1 MRTQQQAKSIGCCIA
16 SPVVWVY
23 SSMDIFLLGCT
34 AIYSRRLLNSCTSR
48 VCSSFTDTEFP
59 ATSRSLGK
67 WHDKTPEEID
77 KEVEWYRADEL
88 FAPIPEE
95 EEKGDCT
102 HKPKCFLFEGRIE
115 GNDIDQ
121 GQLGDCWLMT
131 ALACLAEASPDAI
144 VNLFMTREYVTFSPS
159 IYLSLFVCC
168 SLLLCGA
175 VYQNHGV

>member
-1 MRTQQQAKSIGCCIA
+1 
-16 SPVVWVY
+16 
-23 SSMDIFLLGCT
+23 MDIFLLGCT